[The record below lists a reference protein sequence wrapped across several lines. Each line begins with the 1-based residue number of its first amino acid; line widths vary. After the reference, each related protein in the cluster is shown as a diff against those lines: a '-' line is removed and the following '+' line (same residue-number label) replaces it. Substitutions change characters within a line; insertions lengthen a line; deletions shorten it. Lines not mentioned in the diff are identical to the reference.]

1 MSLVDDVKAVDQKSL
16 NFNRNPNE
24 DKGDMEDIGGMAW
37 FEKNLANSSGLKFTF
52 KPKITVDSNY
62 FGLKKYPQGFAFV
75 LTSNK
80 NFNEMGAKN
89 SGIGFEGLNKAI
101 AFYFDFIQNN
111 DRNESADPHF
121 SVSYE
126 LSGAIKATCKTP
138 NLCNRQIP
146 NFYDNEL
153 DGFEEMTI
161 SIEIYG
167 GRIKVFFNSNESLID
182 EKFTQFSDLM
192 DNKEV
197 YFGISSSM
205 NLYKGVK
212 IEDLQIMNSISFFN

>member
-1 MSLVDDVKAVDQKSL
+1 MKFVDDVKAVDQTSL
-16 NFNRNPNE
+16 YFNKNPNE
-24 DKGDMEDIGGMAW
+24 EKGDMEDIGGMAW
-37 FEKNLANSSGLKFTF
+37 FPENLANSGGLKFTF
-52 KPKITVDSNY
+52 KPKIYSDGNY

-80 NFNEMGAKN
+80 NFEIMGTKK
-89 SGIGFEGLNKAI
+89 SGLGFEGLNKAI

-126 LSGAIKATCKTP
+126 LSGDIKATCKTP

-153 DGFEEMTI
+153 DGFQEMTI

-167 GRIKVFFNSNESLID
+167 GRIKVYFNSNESTID
-182 EKFTQFSDLM
+182 EKFTQLDQLM
-192 DNKEV
+192 NNKEV
-197 YFGISSSM
+197 YLGISSSM
-205 NLYKGVK
+205 NLFKGVR
-212 IEDLQIMNSISFFN
+212 IEDIQIMKSNSYF